1 MDYVLIVVLIIVTFL
16 NFIGN
21 VWAVKQENKEQRIHA
36 TQIYKLYNELKRFND
51 NWLDNRDWKD

>member
-1 MDYVLIVVLIIVTFL
+1 MDYVLIIALIMVTFL

>member
-1 MDYVLIVVLIIVTFL
+1 MDYVLIIVLIMVTFL